1 MPLLRCKLPNIATY
15 ITPGYQYVGNV
26 RHRVAHTPRWSK
38 SQPTSKAASAK
49 RRGSQDKFWAR
60 LDELEREEALEQE
73 EESEAAPTG
82 GPSSGGAVSAGDGQH
97 LEDSQPLT
105 QRITFQHTRGG
116 DAVAED
122 VDSKQ
127 VMPLYLHGVSCVRSA
142 SYKP

>member
-127 VMPLYLHGVSCVRSA
+127 VMPLSTWCELCT
-142 SYKP
+142 